1 MIKDK
6 KRKRSLGD
14 KIDEGGNKVDG
25 GRGHLPRSL
34 LKEGRLNILSFVKIQ
49 YYRSEPPFPSSRRD

>member
-6 KRKRSLGD
+6 KRKRRIGN

-25 GRGHLPRSL
+25 GRGHLP
-34 LKEGRLNILSFVKIQ
+34 
-49 YYRSEPPFPSSRRD
+49 